1 MPNSAY
7 AFMMTCLKGRGGPSV
22 AILTFFIILSVV
34 STAVGT
40 TEREREG
47 GRERKRETCKG
58 IHERKSERGVIKT
71 FKGIHELCS
80 IMVQRVWPLRYLYR
94 RMEATRYR
102 ALCVA
107 AVEASRDFFFPFFLG
122 TSCAGSGGYAARL
135 FILFSFSPC
144 KVVFSGWQPIR

>member
-7 AFMMTCLKGRGGPSV
+7 AFMMTCLEGRGGPSV

-80 IMVQRVWPLRYLYR
+80 IMVQRVWPLRYFISQNGGYSLPCTMR
-94 RMEATRYR
+94 GGCRS
-102 ALCVA
+102 VA
-107 AVEASRDFFFPFFLG
+107 CFFFPFFSRNELCREWG
-122 TSCAGSGGYAARL
+122 VRRQTFYFVL
-135 FILFSFSPC
+135 FFT
-144 KVVFSGWQPIR
+144 V